1 MEHEEGFY
9 GNCPDSNGNSEY
21 LCKTHEEGLKQSE
34 KFNEFQNCEYL
45 LSVITFGNYLGK
57 KNTKV
62 EE

>member
-9 GNCPDSNGNSEY
+9 GNCPMELSNENSEY

-45 LSVITFGNYLGK
+45 LLDDKYRVF
-57 KNTKV
+57 
-62 EE
+62 EH